1 MDIIKTDKMSAPIQG
16 LSNLSVWRQIGVL
29 AGLAIS
35 VALGVYVALW
45 VQTPNYTVLFSN
57 LNDKDTGQVIESLN
71 KADIAYKIDH
81 TSGAIL
87 VAFDKVHAARLKLAM
102 DGLPKGTNMGYELLE
117 KDRGFG
123 ESPLLESVRFQRALE
138 GELSRSIQTLQNV
151 ESARVHLALPKQS
164 VFVRERKS
172 PSASVILNLFRGRV
186 INEGQVA
193 AIVHLVAASV
203 PNMTPEAI
211 TVIDQSGQLLTGT
224 RDNQG
229 MAQTNKQFEI
239 IHKLEQTYIKRIEDI
254 LSPLMGANGLRAQVV
269 ADIDFTVTEQTQE
282 SFNPDM
288 PAVRKEVTVEEKN
301 TGSSLAAG
309 VPGALSNQPP
319 APTTAAPN
327 SATANAA
334 NQPQNNRRRSAK
346 EYELDRT
353 VSYIKLSGGMLK
365 RLSVA
370 VLVNHKESV
379 NKEGLAQRVALT
391 ADELTQ
397 MTALVKEAVGFDPKR
412 GDSVNVINAPFTL
425 PAKIEALP
433 ETPLWER
440 PWVWTALKQVLFA
453 AIIIVLIF
461 TVLRPLM
468 KTLASKAIVRTV
480 STHSQSATEQRDTLN
495 SPEQMSLMQ
504 KAKAGQL
511 ATSQDYEA
519 RLDVARDMVKEDPKR
534 VANVVKTWLAEN
546 E

>member
-1 MDIIKTDKMSAPIQG
+1 MELIKADKMSASIQG

-87 VAFDKVHAARLKLAM
+87 VAFDKVHEARLKLAM

-123 ESPLLESVRFQRALE
+123 ESPLLESARFQRALE

-151 ESARVHLALPKQS
+151 ESARVHLAIPKQS

-186 INEGQVA
+186 LNEGQVA

-224 RDNQG
+224 RDSQD
-229 MAQTNKQFEI
+229 MAQTNKQFEVI
-239 IHKLEQTYIKRIEDI
+239 RKLEQTYIKRIEDI
-254 LSPLMGANGLRAQVV
+254 LTPLMGANGIKAQVV
-269 ADIDFTVTEQTQE
+269 ADVDFTVTEQTQE
-282 SFNPDM
+282 TFNPDM

-301 TGSSLAAG
+301 SGSSLAAG
-309 VPGALSNQPP
+309 VPGSLSNQPP

-327 SATANAA
+327 ATANAA

-370 VLVNHKESV
+370 VLVNNKETV
-379 NKEGLAQRVALT
+379 NKEGLSQRVALSE
-391 ADELTQ
+391 AELTQ
-397 MTALVKEAVGFDPKR
+397 MTALVKEAVGFDQKR
-412 GDSVNVINAPFTL
+412 GDSVNITNAPFTE

-433 ETPLWER
+433 DTPMWER
-440 PWVWTALKQVLFA
+440 PWIWTALKQVLFA

-480 STHSQSATEQRDTLN
+480 SNAQLPADQRDGLN
-495 SPEQMSLMQ
+495 SPEQMSLAQ

-511 ATSQDYEA
+511 TASQDYEA
-519 RLDVARDMVKEDPKR
+519 RLDTARDMVKEDPKR